1 MRFSRRF
8 DNMPLG
14 KLLWVMLA
22 NLLRHFSP
30 PPNLA
35 RHLFNLYPPFMGAGI
50 RITRIDSQFL
60 FIRVEMP
67 LTKLNSNYVGTQFGG
82 SMYAM
87 TDPFYMLMLIQNLGP
102 EFIVW
107 DKAARIEF
115 LKPGRKRVIAEFKI
129 SEPEVEEIRAK
140 AVADGKYI
148 FDREVLILDTDGV
161 LVARVTKT
169 LYVRHKDLAS
179 KA

>member
-1 MRFSRRF
+1 
-8 DNMPLG
+8 
-14 KLLWVMLA
+14 
-22 NLLRHFSP
+22 
-30 PPNLA
+30 
-35 RHLFNLYPPFMGAGI
+35 MGAGI

-102 EFIVW
+102 GYIVW
-107 DKAARIEF
+107 DKAAKIEF
-115 LKPGRKRVIAEFKI
+115 IKPGRKRVIAEFKI
-129 SEPEVEEIRAK
+129 SEQEVEEIRAK
-140 AVADGKYI
+140 AVANGKYI
-148 FDREVLILDTDGV
+148 FDREVLIHDADGV
-161 LVARVTKT
+161 LVARVIKT